1 MKREGGGGGHEEGRR
16 TGRSYPRIDEGEK
29 AEKLR
34 EVVLEG
40 RSREEEG
47 GRVVK
52 PLPEGE
58 GEARVRVFESVG
70 FIHHQQCP
78 LLIHQEGRVRSQAHL
93 RSGDQH
99 LELG

>member
-1 MKREGGGGGHEEGRR
+1 
-16 TGRSYPRIDEGEK
+16 
-29 AEKLR
+29 
-34 EVVLEG
+34 
-40 RSREEEG
+40 
-47 GRVVK
+47 VK

-58 GEARVRVFESVG
+58 GEARVRIFETVG

-78 LLIHQEGRVRSQAHL
+78 LQIHQEGRVRSQAHL